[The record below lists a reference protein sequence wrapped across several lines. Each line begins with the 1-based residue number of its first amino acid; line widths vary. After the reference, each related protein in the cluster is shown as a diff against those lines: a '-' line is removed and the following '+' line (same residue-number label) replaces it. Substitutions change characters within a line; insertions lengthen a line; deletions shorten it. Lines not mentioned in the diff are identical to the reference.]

1 MLTATILENEI
12 KIPQLSQASEWG
24 VLSTD
29 NYWWRSWL
37 QQLGKWSYNP
47 MLKSATARQLYMTY
61 ILHIQDLIEDG
72 LYIFT
77 DLTIYIIW
85 KIQVRYLDMMLVMI
99 TGGEYCDFHWKISSQ
114 VSQTRRTTNATRMFL
129 WEPGW
134 EPDPRHQL
142 SKSNVITL
150 ISGSRWSYTHILDF
164 KYK

>member
-1 MLTATILENEI
+1 MGRPPGKWSYNSTARSSNSPWL
-12 KIPQLSQASEWG
+12 PSDRRCQP
-24 VLSTD
+24 
-29 NYWWRSWL
+29 SWL

-99 TGGEYCDFHWKISSQ
+99 TGGEYCIFHWKIRSQ
-114 VSQTRRTTNATRMFL
+114 VSQTRRTTTRHDCLLRTRMRTGIGGPESVAAPQQQQQRDNFDL
-129 WEPGW
+129 WQQMKL
-134 EPDPRHQL
+134 H
-142 SKSNVITL
+142 
-150 ISGSRWSYTHILDF
+150 SYIRF
-164 KYK
+164 